1 MNDRMIAAGILTPGR
16 SLEAAVSGHPQHP
29 GTFLKQNIQ
38 RAKRMALFSLLA
50 FAVFPLASRAQGVP
64 VFSISKADSSVK
76 FFVKASV
83 ALTGTFDKWD
93 ATMTFTS
100 PDVTTGVLDIE
111 IQAASVNT
119 GSGMKD
125 GKLKSDKFFDVK
137 NNPLITFK
145 STKVVQTGPNT
156 FEVDGNFM
164 VRGVTKPQKLT
175 LTVSGKG
182 TGSGSVEGTM
192 VFDRKD
198 YGMNSG
204 IPFVKIADHVEV
216 TVDLHGTR
224 VSGPPLVFQ
233 Q

>member
-1 MNDRMIAAGILTPGR
+1 MKKTNLWLCNLEHKGGFRSLCVASVRLGILC
-16 SLEAAVSGHPQHP
+16 
-29 GTFLKQNIQ
+29 
-38 RAKRMALFSLLA
+38 LLA
-50 FAVFPLASRAQGVP
+50 SAVFPSVSRAQAAP
-64 VFSISKADSSVK
+64 VFSITREDSSVK

-83 ALTGTFDKWD
+83 ALTGTFNKWD
-93 ATMTFTS
+93 ATLTFTS

-111 IQAASVNT
+111 IQADSVDT

-137 NNPLITFK
+137 NSPVISFK
-145 STKVVQTGPNT
+145 STKLVQTGPDT
-156 FEVDGNFM
+156 FEVDGNFTI
-164 VRGVTKPQKLT
+164 RGVTKPEKLE

-182 TGSGSVEGTM
+182 TGSGAIKGTM

-216 TVDLHGTR
+216 TVDLVGKR
-224 VSGPPLVFQ
+224 VSGPPLVFKQ
-233 Q
+233 